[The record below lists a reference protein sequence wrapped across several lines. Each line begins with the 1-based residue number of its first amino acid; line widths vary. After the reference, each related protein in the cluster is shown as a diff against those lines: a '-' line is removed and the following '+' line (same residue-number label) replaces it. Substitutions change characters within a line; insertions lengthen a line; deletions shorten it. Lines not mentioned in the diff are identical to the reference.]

1 MQATYPRSWL
11 WFLVAIVM
19 VPLAYGQMRQFWGA
33 FFMNGNTGRRIMKLR
48 FLVWM
53 MVLGLMSVPSV
64 KAADTLQIVVGE
76 PGPGQP
82 GNSNL
87 FYPFGSRISLRYQ
100 QVYDSSAFGSIPL
113 EIVALSF
120 RVDDLG
126 GGAFSSVIPD
136 IQINLSTTPLAVDG
150 LGSSFALN
158 VGPDQTIVFNR
169 GRLALSSAGTGLFDI
184 TINLDTPFFYD
195 PARVNLSYGRHNLW
209 WTFYNTV

>member
-1 MQATYPRSWL
+1 MKATYQHCWL
-11 WFLVAIVM
+11 SFLVAISM

-33 FFMNGNTGRRIMKLR
+33 FFMNGNTGGRIMKFR

-76 PGPGQP
+76 PGPGYP
-82 GNSNL
+82 GNSNN
-87 FYPFGSRISLRYQ
+87 FYPFGTRISLRYQ

-120 RVDDLG
+120 RVDPRG
-126 GGAFSSVIPD
+126 GEDFFLEIQD
-136 IQINLSTTPLAVDG
+136 IQINLSTTLLAVDG
-150 LGSSFALN
+150 LVSSFALN

-195 PARVNLSYGRHNLW
+195 PARGNLSYRRHNLW